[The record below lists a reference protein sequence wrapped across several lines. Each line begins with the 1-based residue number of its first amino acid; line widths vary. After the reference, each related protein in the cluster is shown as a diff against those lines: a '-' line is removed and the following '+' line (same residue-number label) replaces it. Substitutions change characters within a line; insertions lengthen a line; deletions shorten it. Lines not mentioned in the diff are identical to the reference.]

1 MLKTP
6 FFLLATVAALTFTSC
21 GPTEEEEK
29 AMNKKMEEPEKVEIP
44 KDFES
49 ELLGELEDSTGTDST
64 TKK

>member
-6 FFLLATVAALTFTSC
+6 IYIAFSLLTLTFFAC

-29 AMNKKMEEPEKVEIP
+29 EMNKKMEEPEKVEVP

-49 ELLGELEDSTGTDST
+49 ELLGELEDSTSKDST
-64 TKK
+64 RK